1 MKTYLS
7 ICLFTFLPAGV
18 YAQLLPD
25 SCMENKEIVLDE
37 VYIYSNKENTAAK
50 PRFMRDVEGTMIF
63 AGKKSTVSLLE
74 NMLLNKAANN
84 TRQMFRNVSGIV
96 IHEGS
101 DGGLQ
106 LNIGSRGLN
115 PNRSA
120 NFNIRQNGYDISAD
134 PLGYPESYYT
144 PNADDIKEIQVL
156 RGASALQYGSQF
168 GGMINFKLATPPADK
183 KIDIRQHFSA
193 GSYGFLG
200 SYSRISGTIGKFSY
214 YLSALLKR
222 GDGYR
227 ENSDYKSYNVLAQLR
242 YQSGENDLWGIDW
255 LKYHYLEHQPGGLTD
270 VMFLENPK
278 QSNRSRNW
286 FLIDWNIISLS
297 YHRNMPELRADLDVK
312 MTGLYADRFALGYRD
327 KRVGTPDPGNTE
339 RDLQKGTFRNWSAE
353 IGFLKRFNLGTTSVP
368 SSWAV
373 GFKYFQA
380 NNLSHQGAG
389 TTGADADF
397 TLVEP
402 VLSGSHFRQNKIPYR
417 SSYRLPNLNFALFSE
432 VNLRLNE
439 KWSIVPGVR
448 MECIQTG
455 IRGKRSYYG
464 IDYATEGY
472 PMTEDILI
480 DNKTNSRRICLAGMA
495 LSYKAAQSEVYAN
508 VTRNY
513 RAITFNDMRTISPAL
528 EVNPD
533 LKDETGFSS
542 DVGIRSRGSTLLT
555 YDVSLF
561 FLYYG
566 NRIGE
571 FFRENPAVKGTYQRY
586 RDNIGNGIS
595 YGVEGMCNYDFQHLT
610 DLLNWSDFKV
620 NIFANWAITGSRYLK
635 SKAGYNIEGNKME
648 FVPLYNLKGGL
659 TAQYK
664 RASMALQAGFT
675 SFQFTDAANE
685 PMDPNDAVYGICGA
699 IPGYCVVDLNLDYR
713 LNKYI
718 NLVLSFQN
726 INNSIYMTRRASG
739 YPGPGIIPSAPF
751 NFMGTVMFH
760 L

>member
-1 MKTYLS
+1 MKKKNNLLLLMWLPGITYGQ
-7 ICLFTFLPAGV
+7 LPA
-18 YAQLLPD
+18 D
-25 SCMENKEIVLDE
+25 SSMNHKEVVLDE
-37 VYIYSNKENTAAK
+37 VYIYSSQEKSVNKSC
-50 PRFMRDVEGTMIF
+50 FMRDVEGTQIF
-63 AGKKSTVSLLE
+63 AGKKSTVTLLE

-120 NFNIRQNGYDISAD
+120 NFNMRQNGYDISAD

-168 GGMINFKLATPPADK
+168 GGMINFKLATPPEDK
-183 KIDIRQHFSA
+183 KIDIRQHLSA

-200 SYSRISGTIGKFSY
+200 GYTRVSGTLGKFSY
-214 YLSALLKR
+214 YLSTTLKR

-227 ENSDYKSYNVLAQLR
+227 ENSDYKSYNVLSQLR
-242 YQSGENDLWGIDW
+242 YRSGENVWGLDW

-286 FLIDWNIISLS
+286 FLIDWNILSFS
-297 YHRNMPELRADLDVK
+297 YHREMPGIRANLDAR
-312 MTGLYADRFALGYRD
+312 MMGLYADRFALGYRD

-339 RDLQKGTFRNWSAE
+339 RDLQKGTFRNWGAE
-353 IGFLKRFNLGTTSVP
+353 IGFLKRFNLGGNAVP

-373 GFKYFQA
+373 GVKYYQA
-380 NNLSHQGAG
+380 DNLSRQGAG

-402 VLSGSHFRQNKIPYR
+402 VLSGGHFRQNKIPYR
-417 SSYRLPNLNFALFSE
+417 SSYRLPNLNLALFSE
-432 VNLRLNE
+432 VNLRLGE
-439 KWSIVPGVR
+439 RWSLVPGIR
-448 MECIQTG
+448 MEHIRTD
-455 IRGKRSYYG
+455 IRGQRSFYS

-472 PMTEDILI
+472 PLEEDVLT
-480 DNKTNSRRICLAGMA
+480 DDKTHSRQIVLAGLA
-495 LSYKAAQSEVYAN
+495 LSYKAPRAEMYAN

-513 RAITFNDMRTISPAL
+513 RAITFNDMRTVSPAL

-542 DVGIRSRGSTLLT
+542 DIGIRSRGNRLLT

-566 NRIGE
+566 DRIGE
-571 FFRENPAVKGTYQRY
+571 YFRENPKVPGTYHRY

-595 YGVEGMCNYDFQHLT
+595 YGMEGMCNYDLQRLT
-610 DLLNWSDFKV
+610 GWLNLPELKV
-620 NIFANWAITGSRYLK
+620 SLFGNWAITGSRYLK
-635 SKAGYNIEGNKME
+635 SKAGYHIEGNQME

-659 TAQYK
+659 TAQYRK
-664 RASMALQAGFT
+664 WSMALQAGFT

-685 PMDPNDAVYGICGA
+685 PMDPDDAVYGIYGA

-713 LNKYI
+713 LNKYL

-726 INNSIYMTRRASG
+726 LTNRIYMTRRATG

-751 NFMGTVMFH
+751 NCMGTLMFH

>member
-1 MKTYLS
+1 M
-7 ICLFTFLPAGV
+7 
-18 YAQLLPD
+18 
-25 SCMENKEIVLDE
+25 
-37 VYIYSNKENTAAK
+37 
-50 PRFMRDVEGTMIF
+50 
-63 AGKKSTVSLLE
+63 
-74 NMLLNKAANN
+74 
-84 TRQMFRNVSGIV
+84 
-96 IHEGS
+96 
-101 DGGLQ
+101 
-106 LNIGSRGLN
+106 
-115 PNRSA
+115 
-120 NFNIRQNGYDISAD
+120 
-134 PLGYPESYYT
+134 
-144 PNADDIKEIQVL
+144 
-156 RGASALQYGSQF
+156 
-168 GGMINFKLATPPADK
+168 
-183 KIDIRQHFSA
+183 
-193 GSYGFLG
+193 
-200 SYSRISGTIGKFSY
+200 
-214 YLSALLKR
+214 
-222 GDGYR
+222 
-227 ENSDYKSYNVLAQLR
+227 
-242 YQSGENDLWGIDW
+242 
-255 LKYHYLEHQPGGLTD
+255 
-270 VMFLENPK
+270 
-278 QSNRSRNW
+278 
-286 FLIDWNIISLS
+286 
-297 YHRNMPELRADLDVK
+297 
-312 MTGLYADRFALGYRD
+312 
-327 KRVGTPDPGNTE
+327 
-339 RDLQKGTFRNWSAE
+339 
-353 IGFLKRFNLGTTSVP
+353 KRFNLGTTSVP

-448 MECIQTG
+448 MEYIQTG

-595 YGVEGMCNYDFQHLT
+595 YGVEGMCNYDLQHLT
-610 DLLNWSDFKV
+610 DLLNWPDFKV

-685 PMDPNDAVYGICGA
+685 PMDPNDAVYGIYGA